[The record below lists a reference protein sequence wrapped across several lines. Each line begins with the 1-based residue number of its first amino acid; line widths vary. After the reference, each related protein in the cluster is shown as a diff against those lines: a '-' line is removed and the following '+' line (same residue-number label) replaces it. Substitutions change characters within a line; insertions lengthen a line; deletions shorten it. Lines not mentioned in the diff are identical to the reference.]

1 MVATSQEATT
11 SETAAKSVIVATSEE
26 AIKSETLSISLDP
39 EISATTV

>member
-11 SETAAKSVIVATSEE
+11 SEIAAKSVIVATSEE